1 MKNSPF
7 QRYAPSLF
15 KDYRNDEEALYGL
28 LSHIRDLGV
37 PLISIQR
44 QEGEAISV
52 GELIIGGKQKLSNWR
67 YTEVVPL
74 SSKNE
79 KGDYV
84 WKQNRRLRQV

>member
-7 QRYAPSLF
+7 QRFAPSLF
-15 KDYRNDEEALYGL
+15 KVYRRYEEALYGL

-52 GELIIGGKQKLSNWR
+52 GE
-67 YTEVVPL
+67 
-74 SSKNE
+74 
-79 KGDYV
+79 
-84 WKQNRRLRQV
+84 